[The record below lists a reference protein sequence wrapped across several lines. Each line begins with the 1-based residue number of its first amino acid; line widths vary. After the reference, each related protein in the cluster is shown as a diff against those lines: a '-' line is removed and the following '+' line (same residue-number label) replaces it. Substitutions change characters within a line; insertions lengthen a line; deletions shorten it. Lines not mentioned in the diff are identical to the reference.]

1 MPTTYEAIN
10 RHYGGADLATRLL
23 AALEAAGLDTAAL
36 SLDDLAPFD
45 QLHIRGRDAT
55 RELAQLAGLQNGM
68 RVLDVGSGLGGAA
81 RTLAS
86 AFGCQVTGID
96 LTEEFC
102 RAAEALT
109 ARTGLGG
116 RVAFQHGDALEMPFD
131 DGAFDV
137 VWTIHATSHIQDKE
151 RLLGQMRRVLRPGGR
166 LALYDTCTGPGGLPS
181 FPSPGSSGPET
192 YFSIPAEAYR
202 RLIPAGGFAE
212 LSWADDTAGG
222 KEWFRSIMDARARG
236 DAPPPG
242 FEVSRG
248 PDWLQKLEN
257 GSRNIE
263 DDRVVVIQALF
274 ERAEEPQHGPSP

>member
-10 RHYGGADLATRLL
+10 RHYGGADLGSRLL
-23 AALEAAGLDTAAL
+23 AALEGAGIGTAAL
-36 SLDDLAPFD
+36 SLDDLDPFD
-45 QLHIRGRDAT
+45 QLHIRGRKAT
-55 RELAQLAGLQNGM
+55 RELAHLAGLREGM

-81 RTLAS
+81 RTLA
-86 AFGCQVTGID
+86 AEFGCQVTGID

-102 RAAEALT
+102 LAAEMLT
-109 ARTGLGG
+109 ARTGLRE
-116 RVAFQHGDALEMPFD
+116 RVTFRHGDAVEMPFD

-137 VWTIHATSHIQDKE
+137 VWTMHATGHIADKE

-166 LALYDTCTGPGGLPS
+166 LAIYDSCTGPGGLPH
-181 FPSPGSSGPET
+181 FPTPGSSSRET
-192 YFSIPAEAYR
+192 YFSIPAEEYR
-202 RLIPAGGFAE
+202 RLIAAGGFVE
-212 LSWADDTAGG
+212 LSWVDDTAGG
-222 KEWFRSIMDARARG
+222 KEWFRALMDNHARG
-236 DAPPPG
+236 AAPPPG

-274 ERAEEPQHGPSP
+274 ERREEEIL